1 MAVNKTMS
9 DKDKEALAAAGAAWN
24 EANARGDQA
33 AMDAAHAQA
42 ESIRAN
48 YGYSG
53 GADGSQKIELSGG
66 LSGSGNSPYT
76 GYTPN
81 DPTGGDNYHAKNTA
95 NQGMGM
101 SASDLALLESYGA
114 NWNAATSDEE
124 KAYWHDQA
132 EKLRE
137 SYGYYGGDDG
147 SEYIP
152 IVQPQGMPG
161 FSFGGAPTYS
171 DPYSARIDELLN
183 QILNR
188 DGFSYDASKD
198 PLAALYKEQYTREG
212 QRAMQDTMG
221 QVAARTGGMA
231 SSYATTAA
239 AQQNNYYMQRLADKY
254 PELYQMAYEM
264 YLDDIDLKVRDM
276 GLLED
281 ASDRQYDRYRDT
293 MADWRDDRNFAYNKY
308 RDDVADGQWQTGFDR
323 DVFESDRDFDY
334 MVGRDEIE
342 DERYEENL
350 AYDRAQDALKGI
362 GSGNS
367 GGSNPGKT
375 PSKPA
380 LTAAQTLAALENG
393 IINDTTKAAYEY
405 YFGEPYD
412 DASEE
417 DTPDESSGVDL
428 SDVKP
433 GVLSDIRSRL
443 MELGPSSSDDATR
456 ARELLK
462 ILNSMASSGL
472 INEDQADRIA
482 AFYGF

>member
-24 EANARGDQA
+24 AATTQA
-33 AMDAAHAQA
+33 EKDAAHKAA
-42 ESIRAN
+42 EDIRAK

-137 SYGYYGGDDG
+137 SYGYSGGDDG

-152 IVQPQGMPG
+152 IVQPQEMPG
-161 FSFGGAPTYS
+161 FSFGGAPTYN

-239 AQQNNYYMQRLADKY
+239 AQQNNYYMQQLADKY

-264 YLDDIDLKVRDM
+264 YLDDIDLQVQDL
-276 GLLED
+276 GLLEN

-293 MADWRDDRNFAYNKY
+293 MADWRDDRNFAYNQY
-308 RDDVADGQWQTGFDR
+308 RDDVADGKWQA
-323 DVFESDRDFDY
+323 DFDY
-334 MVGRDEIE
+334 TVSRDQIA
-342 DERYEENL
+342 DQRYEENL
-350 AYDRAQDALKGI
+350 AYDRAQDALKGS
-362 GSGNS
+362 GSG
-367 GGSNPGKT
+367 GTGQK
-375 PSKPA
+375 KPT
-380 LTAAQTLAALENG
+380 LTAAQTLSALENG
-393 IINDTTKAAYEY
+393 VINETTMAAYEY
-405 YFGEPYD
+405 YFGEPYEGGN
-412 DASEE
+412 DAPGIEE
-417 DTPDESSGVDL
+417 EEFTGSSGYNNVLATIDRAPGLTRYDKLNIVEDAYNNGRL
-428 SDVKP
+428 SDEEAE
-433 GVLSDIRSRL
+433 RL
-443 MELGPSSSDDATR
+443 LNHIDEMEG
-456 ARELLK
+456 
-462 ILNSMASSGL
+462 
-472 INEDQADRIA
+472 
-482 AFYGF
+482 